1 MINAGNAQRLDVVC
15 IYEPMKSLTTIRVMV
30 VDDHPVVR
38 IGLAAIIDTEKNMK
52 CIVEVADG
60 AEAVRLFRAN
70 QPDITLMDL
79 RLPAM
84 TGVEAIEAIR
94 REFPAG
100 RFIILTT
107 YEGDED
113 IYRALRAGAQGY
125 LLKGMKREQLV
136 DAITAVHAGLRYI
149 PTVIEQR
156 LAGRLPDSALSPRE
170 MEVIV
175 LIVRGQSNKEIAAEL
190 GIGEGTVKWF
200 VNIILG
206 KLGVRDRTQAATAAL
221 QRGIVRI

>member
-1 MINAGNAQRLDVVC
+1 
-15 IYEPMKSLTTIRVMV
+15 MV

-38 IGLAAIIDTEKNMK
+38 LGLAAIIETESRMT
-52 CIVEVADG
+52 CVADAAEG
-60 AEAVRLFRAN
+60 REAVRLFREHR
-70 QPDITLMDL
+70 PDVTLMDL
-79 RLPAM
+79 RLPLM
-84 TGVEAIEAIR
+84 GGVDAIIEIR
-94 REFPAG
+94 KDIPAG

-107 YEGDED
+107 YDGDED

-156 LAGRLPDSALSPRE
+156 LAERLPDSDFSPRE
-170 MEVIV
+170 MEVIE
-175 LIVRGQSNKEIAAEL
+175 LIVRGRSNREIAAAL

>member
-1 MINAGNAQRLDVVC
+1 
-15 IYEPMKSLTTIRVMV
+15 MKSPATICVMV

-38 IGLAAIIDTEKNMK
+38 IGLAAIIETESRMT
-52 CIVEVADG
+52 CV
-60 AEAVRLFRAN
+60 AEAAEGREAVCLFREHR
-70 QPDITLMDL
+70 PDVTLMDL
-79 RLPAM
+79 RLPVM
-84 TGVEAIEAIR
+84 GGVESIEAIR
-94 REFPAG
+94 REFPAS

-107 YEGDED
+107 YDGDED

-136 DAITAVHAGLRYI
+136 DAITAVHSGLRYI
-149 PTVIEQR
+149 PTIIEQR
-156 LAGRLPDSALSPRE
+156 LAERLPDSDLSPRE
-170 MEVIV
+170 MEVIK
-175 LIVRGQSNKEIAAEL
+175 LIVRGRSNKEIAAEL

-221 QRGIVRI
+221 QRGIVRS

>member
-1 MINAGNAQRLDVVC
+1 
-15 IYEPMKSLTTIRVMV
+15 MV

-38 IGLAAIIDTEKNMK
+38 IGLAAIIETESRMT
-52 CIVEVADG
+52 CV
-60 AEAVRLFRAN
+60 AEAAEGREAVCLFREHR
-70 QPDITLMDL
+70 PDVTLMDL
-79 RLPAM
+79 RLPVM
-84 TGVEAIEAIR
+84 GGVESIEAIR
-94 REFPAG
+94 REFPAS

-107 YEGDED
+107 YDGDED

-156 LAGRLPDSALSPRE
+156 LAERLPDSDFSPRE
-170 MEVIV
+170 MEVIE
-175 LIVRGQSNKEIAAEL
+175 LIVRGRSNREIAAAL

>member
-1 MINAGNAQRLDVVC
+1 MNTQA
-15 IYEPMKSLTTIRVMV
+15 TIRVMV

-38 IGLAAIIDTEKNMK
+38 IGLTAIINTEKNME
-52 CIVEVADG
+52 CVAEAADG
-60 AEAVRLFRAN
+60 VEAVRLFRAN
-70 QPDITLMDL
+70 QPKIALMDL
-79 RLPAM
+79 RLPEM
-84 TGVEAIEAIR
+84 SGVEAIKAIR
-94 REFPAG
+94 QEFPAS

-107 YEGDED
+107 YDGDED

-156 LAGRLPDSALSPRE
+156 LAERLPDSDLSPRE
-170 MEVIV
+170 MEVIE
-175 LIVRGQSNKEIAAEL
+175 LIVRGRSNREIAAEL
-190 GIGEGTVKWF
+190 GIGEGRVKWF

-206 KLGVRDRTQAATAAL
+206 KLAVRDRTQAATAAL

>member
-1 MINAGNAQRLDVVC
+1 
-15 IYEPMKSLTTIRVMV
+15 MKSPATICVMV

-38 IGLAAIIDTEKNMK
+38 IGLAAIIETESRMT
-52 CIVEVADG
+52 CV
-60 AEAVRLFRAN
+60 AEAAEGREAVCLFREHR
-70 QPDITLMDL
+70 PDVTLMDL
-79 RLPAM
+79 RLPVM
-84 TGVEAIEAIR
+84 GGVESIEAIR
-94 REFPAG
+94 REFPAS

-107 YEGDED
+107 YDGDED

-136 DAITAVHAGLRYI
+136 DAITAVHSGLRYI
-149 PTVIEQR
+149 PTIIEQR
-156 LAGRLPDSALSPRE
+156 LAERLPDSDLSPRE
-170 MEVIV
+170 MEVIE
-175 LIVRGQSNKEIAAEL
+175 LIVRGRSNKEIAAEL